1 MSVLLSPKSLVASA
15 AAMAARVIPDQCP
28 SDLLMRLANP
38 QSSLHVEN
46 FRSVHVIMCM
56 NDNLSFR
63 DPHKRIG
70 SRLMAPK
77 HLCLFRKI
85 QNHLV
90 IRPAQGSERNAMP
103 RPCEWPSPSCMTVT
117 FMFSY
122 RRRCSGNT
130 PAIMRWLGKH
140 FELEYSYYCH
150 PLAAIDASYS
160 GFNWL
165 ESRTQRCAKLEIVS

>member
-1 MSVLLSPKSLVASA
+1 LVASA

-28 SDLLMRLANP
+28 SDVLMRHEIPKN
-38 QSSLHVEN
+38 SRRVKN
-46 FRSVHVIMCM
+46 FRSVHIIMCM
-56 NDNLSFR
+56 NHNLSFR

-70 SRLMAPK
+70 GRLMAPK
-77 HLCLFRKI
+77 NLCLFRKI

-90 IRPAQGSERNAMP
+90 ICPAQGSERNTMP
-103 RPCEWPSPSCMTVT
+103 RSCECPSPLCMTVT

-150 PLAAIDASYS
+150 PLAAIDAPLSV
-160 GFNWL
+160 F
-165 ESRTQRCAKLEIVS
+165 I